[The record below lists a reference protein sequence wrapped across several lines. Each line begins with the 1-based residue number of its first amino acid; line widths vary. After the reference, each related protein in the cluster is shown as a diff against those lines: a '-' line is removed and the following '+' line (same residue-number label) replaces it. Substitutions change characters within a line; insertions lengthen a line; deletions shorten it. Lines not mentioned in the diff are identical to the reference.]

1 MKNVLFCVIL
11 IIVSSF
17 VFAQEDED
25 QQPATYVAYKA
36 GWGQDYG
43 LSWGAGF
50 DFRKSYWGGFFGLGF
65 DNTWGDFTVT
75 WAAGIKLHWNR
86 SLFSSSWLSA
96 GVSDVSLY
104 ENPEGK
110 FTADSL
116 FLMAGYS
123 MLFQSGIY
131 IDAGIGFLT
140 ALHDV
145 FISLPITGTVSI
157 GLID

>member
-43 LSWGAGF
+43 LSWG
-50 DFRKSYWGGFFGLGF
+50 
-65 DNTWGDFTVT
+65 
-75 WAAGIKLHWNR
+75 AGIKLHWNR